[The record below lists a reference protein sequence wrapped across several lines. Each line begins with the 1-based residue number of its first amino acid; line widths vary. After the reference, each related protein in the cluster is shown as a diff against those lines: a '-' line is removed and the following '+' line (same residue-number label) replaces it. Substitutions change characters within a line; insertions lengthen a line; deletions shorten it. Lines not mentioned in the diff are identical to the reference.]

1 MKRFYSIFPIY
12 KIFIIYVS
20 ILTLNCGLALGYQA
34 EEEAA
39 KVSQENDN
47 SSVLAALGL
56 SSGGAGGS
64 TSTILGFNPSTLSF
78 SAASGKGLYSIV
90 LASWPGG
97 ASGTTVV
104 GLNLGMQAQAAPPGG
119 GSGDFTFEIQWT
131 GNPSCLAPS
140 QTFTVASDD
149 LFPLT
154 LGGGGISFSCSLKTS
169 GLFKHVIITSNGD
182 GLPVGTDIG
191 DLQVNVQ

>member
-1 MKRFYSIFPIY
+1 MKRFYSMFPIY

-20 ILTLNCGLALGYQA
+20 ILTLNCGLALGYQS
-34 EEEAA
+34 EQEAKA
-39 KVSQENDN
+39 ASNQN
-47 SSVLAALGL
+47 SDDSILLAALGI
-56 SSGGAGGS
+56 SPGVGGG
-64 TSTILGFNPSTLSF
+64 TSAILGFNPSSLSF

-97 ASGTTVV
+97 ASGTAVV
-104 GLNLGMQAQAAPPGG
+104 GLNLGIQAAPPGG

-154 LGGGGISFSCSLKTS
+154 LGGGGISFSCSVKTS

-191 DLQVNVQ
+191 DLPVNVQ